1 MLGIQKTSSRPQ
13 GAPSDAQPSASPSS
27 LPARAQSLGTSCLWE
42 RCWRLLAQLQGTE
55 SPGGKVRP
63 CVARATRPGSIWGEK
78 GDGGGT
84 TMMTSVGTQH
94 HASPGRFNCV
104 TKHHQGQDTGT

>member
-1 MLGIQKTSSRPQ
+1 MLGIQKTSFLPQ

-55 SPGGKVRP
+55 SPGGRVRP
-63 CVARATRPGSIWGEK
+63 CVARAPALAAFGVRK
-78 GDGGGT
+78 GT
-84 TMMTSVGTQH
+84 VEAQ
-94 HASPGRFNCV
+94 
-104 TKHHQGQDTGT
+104 